1 MIPLIIRYVALAIG
15 VLALIFLI
23 VIVVRHHIFKR
34 MIDEMNDPDRD
45 KHEEEHHV

>member
-15 VLALIFLI
+15 IISLIILI
-23 VIVVRHHIFKR
+23 IVVVRHHIFKR

-45 KHEEEHHV
+45 HHEESK